1 MSTPDDK
8 TLKPT
13 PANKQ
18 ISISRVISAGYEQ
31 KGTTDDSQNPKLTS
45 PSEPKTKLNLSAL
58 PYKPKENKVP
68 SLAPTTQ
75 PFIPKSYGAYQPQ
88 QPYMH
93 PMNSLPPMGRGTPA
107 PGYYPQ
113 GMGYMP
119 PAQYPGYHPQS
130 GYPGYMTQQ
139 AASRYH
145 HATVTPMNTA
155 VNSSTMAPP
164 TPTNKLNPNAKE
176 FVPKGLSKSMMQ
188 TEEQKPKLML
198 NKDAKP
204 YQPYKNKIE
213 KEEKKETSTPT
224 ISGNLSSENKS
235 SSNGEQKEIG
245 KEVKKEEPKIEG
257 ETKKEEVTKKEEET
271 KKEEPKKEENPKKE
285 EIKETKQPEQKE
297 NIKISK
303 LAAFLDNDIKESE
316 SVVTATPKST
326 VKPTHKKN
334 PKLDKEKQREEKR
347 QLLVQL
353 KKKEEEEREK
363 ELRMKQQKEKEE
375 REERERQKRLEA
387 EEKARQEAQRTIIER
402 NYFIVKVNKT
412 ETENKKRVYDLDYMN
427 SFKSWKICNETK
439 LLSKMVLEHI
449 EDFKTF
455 DDEFPKDQKGFSKGS
470 KYDKKNESYR
480 NDKRRNNNDDR
491 RKGNDTFARGESAV
505 TPVNDMQQWGRKDI
519 SNEIKLAEQFKE
531 KLEEIK
537 KTDPVKFDLTELLNM
552 LTIDNYEQTKK
563 LIFDKIKDN
572 VEYQIKL
579 LDVLFQK
586 AVHEKAFVIIYAKL
600 CKELDKELPQK
611 VDKGPTQKKATSI
624 MRSKLLDKCREIF
637 KIENNEKIDEYV
649 KVKDPDEREIKVKKF
664 ILGNVNFIGEL
675 INIQL
680 LSKKIVFQCID
691 NLFKRFE
698 KEEGDDKLRLIN
710 LEAIVILTDKFG
722 TLINKQKTKI
732 KPEDLKDFT
741 SKVDNIMAK
750 LDTVQKEANLP
761 GYIKYK
767 IINLIEKKKAGW
779 EETQFEKNIIAKG
792 KEEVRKQYEESQKKT
807 GKGGKKL
814 DQEGVNDKVREDLSE
829 WRDFIEDGGKVEKY
843 PWEIITDLYS
853 NKQNSLAEILIGFIE
868 TCIDF
873 VGNDTKLQYAN
884 QYWEELIKYY
894 GPRLDNDEKGDII
907 ANTMELVSNIND
919 LALDNNLLLDVWA
932 NILYTMNYNQ
942 TMQFKQLDKL
952 HDLYDENLKS
962 IFIVIKKIIEMD
974 ESTQK
979 ILEGLSL
986 VKDNQD
992 VYDSV
997 DA

>member
-18 ISISRVISAGYEQ
+18 ISITRVISAGYEQ

-45 PSEPKTKLNLSAL
+45 PSDPKTKLNLSAT
-58 PYKPKENKVP
+58 PYKPKENKAP
-68 SLAPTTQ
+68 SLAASAQ
-75 PFIPKSYGAYQPQ
+75 PYVPKSYGPYHPP
-88 QPYMH
+88 QPYMP
-93 PMNSLPPMGRGTPA
+93 PMSSVPPMGRGTTA
-107 PGYYPQ
+107 PGYFPQ

-119 PAQYPGYHPQS
+119 GHYQ
-130 GYPGYMTQQ
+130 GYPQNSYPSYIPQQ
-139 AASRYH
+139 APRYH
-145 HATVTPMNTA
+145 HAGGLT
-155 VNSSTMAPP
+155 SSTIMTSS
-164 TPTNKLNPNAKE
+164 TPLGGHKLNPNATE
-176 FVPKGLSKSMMQ
+176 FLPKSLSKSMMK
-188 TEEQKPKLML
+188 TEEPKPKLML

-204 YQPYKNKIE
+204 YQPNKNKIE
-213 KEEKKETSTPT
+213 KEEKKETSTPSV
-224 ISGNLSSENKS
+224 SGNISSENKS
-235 SSNGEQKEIG
+235 SSNGEQKETV
-245 KEVKKEEPKIEG
+245 KEVKKEEPKIEV
-257 ETKKEEVTKKEEET
+257 EVKKEEVTKKEEET
-271 KKEEPKKEENPKKE
+271 KKEEPKKEEKPKKE

-297 NIKISK
+297 NIKTSK
-303 LAAFLDNDIKESE
+303 LAALLDNEIPETKVITDQKP
-316 SVVTATPKST
+316 TA
-326 VKPTHKKN
+326 KPTHKKN
-334 PKLDKEKQREEKR
+334 TKLDKEKQREEKR
-347 QLLVQL
+347 QLLALQ
-353 KKKEEEEREK
+353 KKKEEEERER
-363 ELRMKQQKEKEE
+363 EIRMKQQKEKEE
-375 REERERQKRLEA
+375 REERERQKKLEA
-387 EEKARQEAQRTIIER
+387 EEKARQEAQKTIIER

-449 EDFKTF
+449 EEFKTY

-470 KYDKKNESYR
+470 KYDKKNDSYR
-480 NDKRRNNNDDR
+480 NDKRRNNDDR
-491 RKGNDTFARGESAV
+491 RKGNDTFARGESAQ

-698 KEEGDDKLRLIN
+698 KQEGDDKLRLIN

-741 SKVDNIMAK
+741 AKVDNIMAK